1 MPMRLPYGAV
11 SLYTA
16 EKTMD
21 ENNIIGY
28 EALWAS
34 MMKCKTGVLWKDS
47 VATFV
52 LNGVREIS
60 KLNRELENGTYK
72 ERPHRF
78 FTVTNPKERRI
89 MSISFRDRVY
99 QRSLNDNAI
108 YPEMVKHFIYDN
120 GACQRGK
127 GTVFARERMKC
138 HLQRHYRKHGTEG
151 YVLKMDIKG
160 YYPNMNHQTAKDTFK
175 KYLPENVYKRAEKI
189 LDTFPGDTGFYPGS
203 QIIQIAGISVLNDI
217 DHLAKERL
225 RIKHYVRYM
234 DDIIIID
241 ESRERLE
248 EIKGAIG
255 CELEKIGFQLHEKKT
270 TIKPISNGFMFLG
283 FMYRLTETG
292 KVIMTV
298 DTERVKSER
307 RKLYRM
313 AKRVKEG
320 KMSREKVNQCY
331 QSWKAH
337 VSNGN
342 SHKLIRRMDKY
353 YQSLWED

>member
-1 MPMRLPYGAV
+1 M
-11 SLYTA
+11 
-16 EKTMD
+16 
-21 ENNIIGY
+21 
-28 EALWAS
+28 
-34 MMKCKTGVLWKDS
+34 
-47 VATFV
+47 
-52 LNGVREIS
+52 
-60 KLNRELENGTYK
+60 
-72 ERPHRF
+72 
-78 FTVTNPKERRI
+78 
-89 MSISFRDRVY
+89 
-99 QRSLNDNAI
+99 
-108 YPEMVKHFIYDN
+108 
-120 GACQRGK
+120 
-127 GTVFARERMKC
+127 
-138 HLQRHYRKHGTEG
+138 
-151 YVLKMDIKG
+151 
-160 YYPNMNHQTAKDTFK
+160 
-175 KYLPENVYKRAEKI
+175 
-189 LDTFPGDTGFYPGS
+189 
-203 QIIQIAGISVLNDI
+203 LNDI

-241 ESRERLE
+241 ESREHLE
-248 EIKGAIG
+248 EIKGVIG
-255 CELEKIGFQLHEKKT
+255 CELEKIGFQLHKKKT
-270 TIKPISNGFMFLG
+270 TIKPINNGFMFLG

-342 SHKLIRRMDKY
+342 SHKLILRMDKY